1 METAMRNDDF
11 EEMLDRI
18 GALGGDD
25 PVHAHQTISGALSQM
40 GDLTPSQQKILR
52 ERCEEVLDDYWDL
65 PLDALDRLLNVDVD

>member
-11 EEMLDRI
+11 EEMLDKI
-18 GALGGDD
+18 AALGGDD
-25 PVHAHQTISGALSQM
+25 PVHAHQTISAALSQM

-65 PLDALDRLLNVDVD
+65 PLDALDRLLNADVD